1 LDDGTNTE
9 IQAAF
14 SHCAVLL
21 GSLLTHVLATYCV
34 TVWLGADLVPAPKPE
49 ADKAAEQD
57 VEARLSM
64 VWIGGRSVLDLKR
77 L

>member
-1 LDDGTNTE
+1 
-9 IQAAF
+9 
-14 SHCAVLL
+14 
-21 GSLLTHVLATYCV
+21 
-34 TVWLGADLVPAPKPE
+34 VWLGADLVPAPKPE